1 MIRSLGEL
9 TTEDDMAQQGPGQ
22 AEQAARR
29 AANSNKLETAAR
41 AGYAV
46 NGVMHLLIG
55 FIALQVAWSGSG
67 KKADQSGA
75 LGTLAG
81 NGFGKGVL
89 WLGVIGFLGLAIWQV
104 TEAAFSSRG
113 EGKDK
118 VLEKVK
124 SVSKAVVYAALAL
137 TTLQFA
143 RGGGSSSSG
152 QSQDFTA
159 SMLRHS
165 GGRTLVVLIG
175 LVVVGVG
182 IYHVVK
188 GATKGFLKDLV
199 EHPGPV
205 IVRLGVAGY
214 VAKGVALGVVGLLFV
229 VAGLHES
236 PSRATGLDGA
246 LKTLRDQPFGTVLL
260 TAVALGIMAYGLYSF
275 ARAKYA
281 RL

>member
-1 MIRSLGEL
+1 
-9 TTEDDMAQQGPGQ
+9 MAPQNADQ
-22 AEQAARR
+22 AEQLARR
-29 AANSNKLETAAR
+29 AANSHKLETAAR

-55 FIALQVAWSGSG
+55 WIALQVAWSGSG

-81 NGFGKGVL
+81 NSAGRVML
-89 WLGVIGFLGLAIWQV
+89 WLGVIGFFGLAVWQL
-104 TEAAFSSRG
+104 TEALISSRG
-113 EGKDK
+113 EGKEK
-118 VLEKVK
+118 VADKVK
-124 SVSKAVVYAALAL
+124 SVAKSVVYGALAF

-159 SMLRHS
+159 SLLKQS

-175 LVVVGVG
+175 LAVIGVG

-188 GATKGFLKDLV
+188 GFTKAFLKDLV
-199 EHPGPV
+199 EHSGTV
-205 IVRLGVAGY
+205 IARLGMAGY
-214 VAKGVALGVVGLLFV
+214 VTKGIALALVGLLFI
-229 VAGLHES
+229 VAGLLKS
-236 PSRATGLDGA
+236 PSQALGLDGA
-246 LKTLRDQPFGTVLL
+246 LKTLREQPFGTTLL
-260 TAVALGIMAYGLYSF
+260 TVVALGLISYGLYSF

>member
-1 MIRSLGEL
+1 MTQHG
-9 TTEDDMAQQGPGQ
+9 TGQ

-29 AANSNKLETAAR
+29 AAGSPKLEAAAR

-55 FIALQVAWSGSG
+55 VIALQVAWSSSA

-75 LGTLAG
+75 LGTLAS
-81 NGFGKGVL
+81 NGLGRAVL
-89 WLGVIGFLGLAIWQV
+89 WLGVAGFAGLAIWQL

-118 VLEKVK
+118 IVEKVK

-159 SMLRHS
+159 SVLKQT
-165 GGRTLVVLIG
+165 GGRTLVVVIG
-175 LVVVGVG
+175 LVVLGVG

-188 GATKGFLKDLV
+188 GYSKGFLKDLV
-199 EHPGPV
+199 ANPGTV
-205 IVRLGVAGY
+205 VERLGIAGY
-214 VAKGVALGVVGLLFV
+214 IAKGVALGVVGLLFV
-229 VAGLHES
+229 IAGLRRSAAE
-236 PSRATGLDGA
+236 ATGLDGA

-260 TAVALGIMAYGLYSF
+260 SLVALGLMAYGLYSF
-275 ARAKYA
+275 ARARYA
-281 RL
+281 KL

>member
-1 MIRSLGEL
+1 
-9 TTEDDMAQQGPGQ
+9 MAQQGVGQ
-22 AEQAARR
+22 AEQLARR
-29 AANSNKLETAAR
+29 AANSDKLETAAR
-41 AGYAV
+41 AGFAV

-55 FIALQVAWSGSG
+55 GIALQVAWSGSG

-81 NGFGKGVL
+81 NGLGKALL
-89 WLGVIGFLGLAIWQV
+89 WLGVVGFLGLAIWQL

-118 VLEKVK
+118 VLDKVK
-124 SVSKAVVYAALAL
+124 SVAKAVVYAALAL

-143 RGGGSSSSG
+143 RGGGSSSTS

-159 SMLRHS
+159 SLLKHS
-165 GGRTLVVLIG
+165 GGRTLVVVIG
-175 LVVVGVG
+175 LGVIGVG

-188 GATKGFLKDLV
+188 GVTKKFLEDLAGHPGTLV
-199 EHPGPV
+199 E
-205 IVRLGVAGY
+205 RLGMAGY
-214 VAKGVALGVVGLLFV
+214 VAKGIALGVVGLLFV
-229 VAGLHES
+229 VAGLRQS
-236 PSRATGLDGA
+236 ASRATGLDGA
-246 LKTLRDQPFGTVLL
+246 LKTLREQPFGVAML
-260 TAVALGIMAYGLYSF
+260 TLVALGIIAYGVYSF